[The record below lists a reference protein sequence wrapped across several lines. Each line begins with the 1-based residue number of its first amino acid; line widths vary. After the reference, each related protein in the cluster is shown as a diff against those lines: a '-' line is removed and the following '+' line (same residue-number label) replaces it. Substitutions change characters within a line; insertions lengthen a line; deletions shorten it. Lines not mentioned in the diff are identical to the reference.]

1 MQLRVQD
8 LDLAVGLD
16 VARRDFALARGLDVD
31 GLGLVAVQRAMM
43 RLMLRTISVT
53 SSFTPG
59 MVENS
64 CWMPDI
70 LMLVTAVPGRRGQ
83 EHPTERVAQS
93 RAVAA
98 LQGSI
103 TYLP

>member
-1 MQLRVQD
+1 
-8 LDLAVGLD
+8 
-16 VARRDFALARGLDVD
+16 
-31 GLGLVAVQRAMM
+31 MM

-70 LMLVTAVPGRRGQ
+70 LMLVTAVPGRDDRSTRRR
-83 EHPTERVAQS
+83 E
-93 RAVAA
+93 
-98 LQGSI
+98 
-103 TYLP
+103 LPKVVP